1 MQQSLVEQTKTPPP
15 KTKSAASSTDTLVNG
30 WAAAIAPP
38 PPVYRAAGDN
48 AAPESEYARLHI
60 TRANTLK
67 NQRRA
72 VQVIAKAPMVKLSLP
87 PILRPEGALW

>member
-72 VQVIAKAPMVKLSLP
+72 VQVIAKPPMVELSLP